1 MKLSRILAVTALTF
15 LTFAAPIYAD
25 PTTEK
30 QDTTDEIEMPQ
41 PGPTPGGI
49 CNFDPICFFERT

>member
-1 MKLSRILAVTALTF
+1 MKLSRILTATALTI
-15 LTFAAPIYAD
+15 LTFAAPVYAD
-25 PTTEK
+25 PTTDK
-30 QDTTDEIEMPQ
+30 QDTTNDIEIPE